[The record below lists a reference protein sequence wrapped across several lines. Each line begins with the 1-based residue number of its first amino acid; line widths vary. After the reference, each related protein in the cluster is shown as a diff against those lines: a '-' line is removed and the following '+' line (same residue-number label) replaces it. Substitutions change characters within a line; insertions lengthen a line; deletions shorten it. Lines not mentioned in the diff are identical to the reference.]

1 MKWIC
6 SELRVWWVFYGVAR
20 CSNSVLLFQFA
31 QGPPTSEEFHSIHWR
46 RKTRGGQVWQQP
58 ATEYSSSQ
66 ALPAGSHTERVGE
79 VSRGRRVQ
87 GLGPQ
92 GQLNHL
98 TSLFFIISQILPL
111 QYSRIPHIR
120 FLRDRTVFRR
130 EKSLIIREKQKD
142 PFNNCITFVLRG
154 KQTQQLRTCWENCK

>member
-1 MKWIC
+1 MLFDLRRQASRMKWIC
-6 SELRVWWVFYGVAR
+6 GELRVWCVFYGVAR
-20 CSNSVLLFQFA
+20 CTKSVLLFQFA

-98 TSLFFIISQILPL
+98 TSLFFIIIQILLL
-111 QYSRIPHIR
+111 QYSRIPHIQPS
-120 FLRDRTVFRR
+120 RDHTVVKKRK
-130 EKSLIIREKQKD
+130 KSD
-142 PFNNCITFVLRG
+142 N
-154 KQTQQLRTCWENCK
+154 